1 MLTDIIL
8 PNREAINAYALQ
20 RIRDGGD
27 YSIYDGQWVHFRR
40 EDMQFIAA
48 EALLAKPARDA
59 RDIQKA
65 RKAKP
70 DGATWTD
77 EHEPHPVTDFEQ
89 GGHKGH

>member
-8 PNREAINAYALQ
+8 PNREAINAYALR

-27 YSIYDGQWVHFRR
+27 YSIYDG
-40 EDMQFIAA
+40 
-48 EALLAKPARDA
+48 
-59 RDIQKA
+59 

-89 GGHKGH
+89 GGHKGL